1 MNAWMGFCLYV
12 AAGVFIQ
19 DQRRTNQNPHS
30 KDNLEFIVAAMKAMG
45 NRHTITQH
53 FLAQV
58 EIDVASSGINNR
70 AYSFPC
76 DPYPGTTPTQV
87 MEGLKLAGSADT
99 NTMGIKDLF
108 AYATKDQNLDFWDQL
123 PLPGILPHGTRTE
136 NREPGAEAPV
146 EANLYSPHGIFQA
159 VCENDSPENT
169 ANTSSSNNAGSPA
182 DNHNANAFV
191 SSFSEQQNS
200 STVPQNNAE
209 GDTFYLPGVAPF
221 IAGKSDPNTPSQ
233 RNTNKTQYPY
243 RQVDPS
249 NLSKAPYSVFPV
261 DANDKWTF
269 LAQMPN
275 GMCPF
280 DGSLNGGSRSA
291 NDSSPG
297 NGGTNNDQPL
307 G

>member
-30 KDNLEFIVAAMKAMG
+30 KDNLEFIVTAMKAMG

-58 EIDVASSGINNR
+58 EIDVASSGINK

-76 DPYPGTTPTQV
+76 DYYPGPTPPQV
-87 MEGLKLAGSADT
+87 MEGLKPAGSANA
-99 NTMGIKDLF
+99 NTMNIRDLF
-108 AYATKDQNLDFWDQL
+108 AYAIKDQDLDFWDQP
-123 PLPGILPHGTRTE
+123 PLPGILPYKTRSE
-136 NREPGAEAPV
+136 NREPRAEAPV
-146 EANLYSPHGIFQA
+146 EANPYSPHGIFQA
-159 VCENDSPENT
+159 VSENDSPETT
-169 ANTSSSNNAGSPA
+169 ANTSSSNNTGSPA

-191 SSFSEQQNS
+191 SSFPEQQNS
-200 STVPQNNAE
+200 SSRPQNNAE
-209 GDTFYLPGVAPF
+209 SDTFYLPGVVPF
-221 IAGKSDPNTPSQ
+221 IAGKSDPNIPPQ
-233 RNTNKTQYPY
+233 RNPNKTQYPY
-243 RQVDPS
+243 RQADPS
-249 NLSKAPYSVFPV
+249 NLSKVPYSVFPA

-280 DGSLNGGSRSA
+280 DSSFDGGSRSA
-291 NDSSPG
+291 NDSSSG